1 MTTTTTTIVDDVSTA
16 ESEPPLVFHQLQIA
30 ATSIEQTEL
39 HRKAAL
45 LKLFCKIVLSIVP
58 VCWVLQVISSML
70 SGRASPLAS
79 LVIGSI
85 ITATFIAWRLVERD
99 TKNYRAASRTLVS
112 VILITASITYYFFG
126 GDSALLL
133 IFLIPVGLAAA
144 LLNFTETV
152 AVCLISMAYTATLY
166 IGQHA
171 LNIYTPPLQI
181 RGIGLM
187 VLGLLMCG
195 VILPLVS
202 ALITIPALSK
212 ARLLQKQ
219 NRELHSALALL
230 RERQELSESVSRQ
243 VAELASELKRQAV
256 QQEGATAQQNE
267 ALRLIQLSGE
277 NLTDINSQIAA
288 SATNISQRTADVLK
302 STQEVSLT
310 AQTVVQ
316 SGVTGLAAVQQTIA
330 SNLRVNEQY
339 ERLLQTLSGLSK
351 TSATIKTVIE
361 LLQSIGSQTH
371 LLALNAAIEAA
382 GAGAGTGIGATSGS
396 RSRGENESE
405 NVAGSRFGVIAH
417 EVRSLAERSQNAAK
431 EVNTRLVQIEHDILA
446 ATTAVRQGQT
456 ASEEAVGVARQ
467 SGIIISQLAH
477 VVTQNATQVQRI
489 DTSLEE
495 VNRQLE
501 QIGGATHQQHAA
513 SEQVLAS
520 LHALEAVSSQT
531 TAQSIQLSTTA
542 RSLEELSRRLQRS
555 LSLTASQT

>member
-1 MTTTTTTIVDDVSTA
+1 MTIDIST
-16 ESEPPLVFHQLQIA
+16 SEPLVLQVA
-30 ATSIEQTEL
+30 TTSIEQTEL

-45 LKLFCKIVLSIVP
+45 LKLFCKIVLGIIP
-58 VCWVLQVISSML
+58 VCWALQLVSSML
-70 SGRASPLAS
+70 SGRLSPIAS

-99 TKNYRAASRTLVS
+99 TKNYRAASRILVS
-112 VILITASITYYFFG
+112 VILITTFITYYFFG
-126 GDSALLL
+126 GDSSILLV
-133 IFLIPVGLAAA
+133 FLIPLGLAAA

-152 AVCLISMAYTATLY
+152 AVCLISMIYTATLY

-181 RGIGLM
+181 KGIGLM
-187 VLGLLMCG
+187 ILGLTMCG

-202 ALITIPALSK
+202 ALITLPALSK
-212 ARLLQKQ
+212 TRLLQKQ
-219 NRELHSALALL
+219 NRELQLALALL
-230 RERQELSESVSRQ
+230 KERQELSENTSRQ
-243 VAELASELKRQAV
+243 VLELAGDLKAQAS
-256 QQEGATAQQNE
+256 QQESATAQQNE

-288 SATNISQRTADVLK
+288 SALNISQRTADVLK
-302 STQEVSLT
+302 STQEVSQT

-316 SGVTGLAAVQQTIA
+316 SGEKGLVAVQHTIA

-351 TSATIKTVIE
+351 TSATIKTVIG

-382 GAGAGTGIGATSGS
+382 GAA
-396 RSRGENESE
+396 SE
-405 NVAGSRFGVIAH
+405 NAASSRFGVIAR
-417 EVRSLAERSQNAAK
+417 EIRSLAERSQNAAK
-431 EVNTRLVQIEHDILA
+431 EVNTTLVQVDIDILA
-446 ATTAVRQGQT
+446 ATTAARQGQI
-456 ASEEAVGVARQ
+456 ASEEAVEVAQQ
-467 SGIIISQLAH
+467 SGVIISQLAH
-477 VVTQNATQVQRI
+477 VVTQNATQVHRI

-513 SEQVLAS
+513 SKQVLAS
-520 LHALEAVSSQT
+520 LHAIESVSSQT
-531 TAQSIQLSTTA
+531 AAGSIQLSTTA
-542 RSLEELSRRLQRS
+542 RSLEELSRRLQTS
-555 LSLTASQT
+555 LSLTTK

>member
-1 MTTTTTTIVDDVSTA
+1 MTTIQDASTA
-16 ESEPPLVFHQLQIA
+16 ESEPSFVLQLQSA

-39 HRKAAL
+39 HHKAAL
-45 LKLFCKIVLSIVP
+45 LKLFCKIVLGIVP
-58 VCWVLQVISSML
+58 VCWVLQLISSML
-70 SGRASPLAS
+70 SGRLSPIAS

-126 GDSALLL
+126 GDSSILL
-133 IFLIPVGLAAA
+133 IFLIPLGLAAA

-181 RGIGLM
+181 KGIGLM

-202 ALITIPALSK
+202 ALITLPALSK
-212 ARLLQKQ
+212 TRLLQKQ
-219 NRELHSALALL
+219 NWELQLALTL
-230 RERQELSESVSRQ
+230 LKERQELSESVSRQ
-243 VAELASELKRQAV
+243 VSELASDLKVQAV

-382 GAGAGTGIGATSGS
+382 GAGATS
-396 RSRGENESE
+396 ENENERE
-405 NVAGSRFGVIAH
+405 NVAGSRFGVIAR
-417 EVRSLAERSQNAAK
+417 EVRSLAERSQSAAK
-431 EVNTRLVQIEHDILA
+431 EVNTTLGQVDLDIQTA
-446 ATTAVRQGQT
+446 ASAARQGQT
-456 ASEEAVGVARQ
+456 ASEEAVAVARQ

-477 VVTQNATQVQRI
+477 VVTQNAAEVHRI

-520 LHALEAVSSQT
+520 LHAIEAVSSQT
-531 TAQSIQLSTTA
+531 TAGSIQLSATA
-542 RSLEELSRRLQRS
+542 RSLEELSRRLQSS
-555 LSLTASQT
+555 LSLTAY